1 MPRPIP
7 AAVRNASLTDLRT
20 NFSNLDGSVLL
31 DMGEVAAI
39 LGISVHTVK
48 SWKYNPGKEKGPEAI
63 KFGRNVRYPVASV
76 RQWLAEC
83 RKAGQE
89 LLGYAL
95 SYMKDGA
102 GKILGP
108 VRPDGRSA
116 IFAVTTDGVQG
127 TVDIRYLC
135 FPGGFDPRPRTAT
148 AP

>member
-1 MPRPIP
+1 MRITRG
-7 AAVRNASLTDLRT
+7 AI
-20 NFSNLDGSVLL
+20 VL
-31 DMGEVAAI
+31 GIAAI
-39 LGISVHTVK
+39 LSVPLRAQTAAGWILWEK
-48 SWKYNPGKEKGPEAI
+48 NMASKPGAPM
-63 KFGRNVRYPVASV
+63 SV
-76 RQWLAEC
+76 TWVPMDGYDALAEC
-83 RKAGQE
+83 RKAGQT

-135 FPGGFDPRPRTAT
+135 FPGGFDPRPRN
-148 AP
+148 APAP

>member
-1 MPRPIP
+1 MSVTWVPMDGYD
-7 AAVRNASLTDLRT
+7 ALT
-20 NFSNLDGSVLL
+20 
-31 DMGEVAAI
+31 
-39 LGISVHTVK
+39 
-48 SWKYNPGKEKGPEAI
+48 
-63 KFGRNVRYPVASV
+63 
-76 RQWLAEC
+76 EC
-83 RKAGQE
+83 RKAGQT

-135 FPGGFDPRPRTAT
+135 FPGGFDPRPRN
-148 AP
+148 APAP